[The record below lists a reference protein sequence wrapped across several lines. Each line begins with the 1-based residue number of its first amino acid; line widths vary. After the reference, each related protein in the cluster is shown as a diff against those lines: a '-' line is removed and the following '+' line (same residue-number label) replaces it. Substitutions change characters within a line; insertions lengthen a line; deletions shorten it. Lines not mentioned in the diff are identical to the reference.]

1 MTDITIPPAALEVGA
16 RAAYETYWR
25 LQAEAVGMNP
35 ADLEPWDYHD
45 APTQEEW
52 RTLARATFL
61 AMVEAWPGMAHY
73 RGGWG
78 PVIHNNRKPHLI
90 LPLTEKQDD
99 KA

>member
-1 MTDITIPPAALEVGA
+1 MTTIHIPPAALEAGA

-52 RTLARATFL
+52 RTLARAAFE
-61 AMVEAWPGMAHY
+61 AMVGAWPDWSICGD
-73 RGGWG
+73 RSKW
-78 PVIHNNRKPHLI
+78 IE
-90 LPLTEKQDD
+90 LPLPTENPD
-99 KA
+99 AEA